1 MVVVLSSPLEYL
13 EQEETA
19 EFKSEYIDGAII
31 PMAGG
36 SVNHNQIAGN
46 LYGELNFAFK
56 RQDYRVFIGDVR
68 LWIPILNTFTYPDVM
83 VIAGEPEYY
92 QNRTDTVTNPL
103 LIIEVLSDSTQGYD
117 RRKKF
122 QAYRTIPSFQ
132 EYVLVSQTQVYLE
145 QYSKVGKKQWS
156 LQEYDA
162 EDEIIKL
169 NCLDLDVSFE
179 DIFNKVDF

>member
-1 MVVVLSSPLEYL
+1 MVIGLSSTLEYL

-19 EFKSEYIDGAII
+19 EFKSEYFNGVII

-46 LYGELNFAFK
+46 IYGELNFAFK

-92 QNRTDTVTNPL
+92 QDRTDTVTNPL

-117 RRKKF
+117 RQEKF

-132 EYVLVSQTQVYLE
+132 EYILVSQTQVYLE

-156 LQEYDA
+156 LREYDE
-162 EDEIIKL
+162 EDEVISF
-169 NCLDLDVSFE
+169 NCVDLEVSFE
-179 DIFNKVDF
+179 EVFNKVHF